1 MERLWAYKRINY
13 LLDTPALSDP
23 TKPSC
28 EKGIDET
35 PLEYSLDI
43 KIPDNFDRC
52 EKEAVRLA
60 LKFNF
65 VTDLTSMVVEETD
78 EYTTKRN
85 LEEKKV
91 QPKDDNQ
98 YSYGGHSPPP
108 QSNGGN
114 RISYNP
120 NSKSNH
126 NPYPYPTYKSYN
138 PSPKPY
144 NPYPT
149 HKPYNPY
156 PTHEP
161 YNPYPTQKDFNPY
174 SYSTNIGSR
183 TAINHIPMM
192 TITRYAEK
200 NHYSKSKL
208 CGQNKRF
215 SAFGLRLCLSQ
226 SFYSFQGTFD
236 LLDFGVEIMFST
248 ILVLRCWR
256 NKKKRKLH

>member
-1 MERLWAYKRINY
+1 MWAKSDTEAFMERLWAYKRINY

-23 TKPSC
+23 TKLVC

-35 PLEYSLDI
+35 PLEYPLDI
-43 KIPDNFDRC
+43 KIPNKFDRC

-98 YSYGGHSPPP
+98 YSYGGNSHPP
-108 QSNGGN
+108 QSNRGN
-114 RISYNP
+114 RISSNP
-120 NSKSNH
+120 KSNSNH
-126 NPYPYPTYKSYN
+126 NSYPYPTNKPYN
-138 PSPKPY
+138 PYPTRKPYNAYTIPKPY

-156 PTHEP
+156 TSPKP
-161 YNPYPTQKDFNPY
+161 YNPYQKSYNPYPTPNPY
-174 SYSTNIGSR
+174 IPISFGIPAGSR
-183 TAINHIPMM
+183 RSPKIAISSSVGSRINHIS
-192 TITRYAEK
+192 TTTTKRYA
-200 NHYSKSKL
+200 N
-208 CGQNKRF
+208 
-215 SAFGLRLCLSQ
+215 
-226 SFYSFQGTFD
+226 
-236 LLDFGVEIMFST
+236 
-248 ILVLRCWR
+248 
-256 NKKKRKLH
+256 

>member
-1 MERLWAYKRINY
+1 MWAKSDTEAFMERLWAYKRINY
-13 LLDTPALSDP
+13 LLDTPVLSDP
-23 TKPSC
+23 TKPFC

-35 PLEYSLDI
+35 PLKYPLDI

-91 QPKDDNQ
+91 QPKDDHQ

-108 QSNGGN
+108 QSNRGN
-114 RISYNP
+114 RISSNSK
-120 NSKSNH
+120 SKSNH
-126 NPYPYPTYKSYN
+126 NPYPYPTYKPYPTN
-138 PSPKPY
+138 KPY

-156 PTHEP
+156 TIPKP
-161 YNPYPTQKDFNPY
+161 YNPYPSQKSYNPYPTPNPFNPIY
-174 SYSTNIGSR
+174 ATNVGSR
-183 TAINHIPMM
+183 INHIP
-192 TITRYAEK
+192 TITTKRYA
-200 NHYSKSKL
+200 N
-208 CGQNKRF
+208 Q
-215 SAFGLRLCLSQ
+215 
-226 SFYSFQGTFD
+226 
-236 LLDFGVEIMFST
+236 
-248 ILVLRCWR
+248 R
-256 NKKKRKLH
+256 NRV